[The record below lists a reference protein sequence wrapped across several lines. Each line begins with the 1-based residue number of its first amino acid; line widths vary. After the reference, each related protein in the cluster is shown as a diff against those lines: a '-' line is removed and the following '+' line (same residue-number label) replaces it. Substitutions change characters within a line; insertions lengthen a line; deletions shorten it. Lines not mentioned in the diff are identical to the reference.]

1 MQSATEEGLSEEEIN
16 LARDKHHDK
25 LRANYSGQEC
35 GNLAVNYHLCLFNAK
50 QREKSETPASESV
63 FHQCKE
69 PHMTALQKCLVD
81 RKNKSIYIAGQRLT
95 EKQIDERKERV
106 QRKIDERKEAGIEI
120 TKEEFLKMSLEI
132 QKDDTKMLN
141 EMMSKTRDMPPSP
154 FENLSQ
160 KINEDAN
167 KANKPWWRKFF

>member
-1 MQSATEEGLSEEEIN
+1 
-16 LARDKHHDK
+16 
-25 LRANYSGQEC
+25 
-35 GNLAVNYHLCLFNAK
+35 
-50 QREKSETPASESV
+50 
-63 FHQCKE
+63 
-69 PHMTALQKCLVD
+69 MTALQKCLVD